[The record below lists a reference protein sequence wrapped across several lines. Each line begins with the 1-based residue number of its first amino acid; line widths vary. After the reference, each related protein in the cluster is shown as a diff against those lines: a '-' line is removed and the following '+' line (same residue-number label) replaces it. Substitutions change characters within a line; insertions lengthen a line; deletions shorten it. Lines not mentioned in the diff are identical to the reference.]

1 MSSVL
6 ERSDAPLEAAA
17 ALVQGFE
24 LHLALPEEQREL
36 LYDATLARA
45 IMIVQLLEFRA
56 QHTEVDPELRDV
68 DIPIVKQTLEKI
80 LCIDADDFLLAV
92 QRGENA

>member
-6 ERSDAPLEAAA
+6 ERTEVPLEAAA

-45 IMIVQLLEFRA
+45 IMIVQLLEFCA
-56 QHTEVDPELRDV
+56 
-68 DIPIVKQTLEKI
+68 
-80 LCIDADDFLLAV
+80 
-92 QRGENA
+92 